1 MPEPTLDPLER
12 FAKEAN
18 DTVIAACQGQQQ
30 YADYTSEKLEKEL
43 KSIRD
48 KQWPMWSAYADKDNV
63 PVSSP
68 QMIEVAR
75 MIAEGLAYY
84 EDHKPA

>member
-18 DTVIAACQGQQQ
+18 DTVIAASQGQ
-30 YADYTSEKLEKEL
+30 YGKDYTSAQLEAEL
-43 KSIRD
+43 NGIRD

-63 PVSSP
+63 PISSP
-68 QMIEVAR
+68 QMVEVER
-75 MIAEGLAYY
+75 MIAEGIAYY